1 MTNEIFKNIKM
12 LMGSMSYD
20 RFILRAILRVL
31 RKDENMIFDAVWQR
45 WLRLSRLPSLRIAIL
60 PDGARVLIRPGT
72 FDVTAIKE
80 IFSRIYDRY
89 FELKTS
95 EIIIDIGAHI
105 GIFTIY
111 VRNNPE
117 ILAFEPNP
125 ENYILLKYNI
135 AFNRL
140 KNVNIYPYALG
151 EKKGLSS
158 FSYLNITRG
167 LVH

>member
-80 IFSRIYDRY
+80 IFHVFMI
-89 FELKTS
+89 
-95 EIIIDIGAHI
+95 
-105 GIFTIY
+105 
-111 VRNNPE
+111 V
-117 ILAFEPNP
+117 ILN
-125 ENYILLKYNI
+125 
-135 AFNRL
+135 
-140 KNVNIYPYALG
+140 
-151 EKKGLSS
+151 
-158 FSYLNITRG
+158 
-167 LVH
+167 